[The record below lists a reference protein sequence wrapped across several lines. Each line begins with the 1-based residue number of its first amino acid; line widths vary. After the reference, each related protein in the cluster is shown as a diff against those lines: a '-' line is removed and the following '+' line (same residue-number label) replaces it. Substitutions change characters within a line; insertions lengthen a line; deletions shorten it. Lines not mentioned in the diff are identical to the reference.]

1 MRSTSSR
8 VATLSLAVFAVFG
21 SGAARAEPLRIAAAF
36 DGDGLKA
43 TVGKALETGQGAPAT
58 PPAGGVSS
66 DRPPVSDWRAPK
78 DDAGMRPLPDP
89 GSPVLVSNGS
99 IGATRPGV
107 LAESSFVLAR
117 RTWIAQ
123 VMTYHYGA
131 RKRPGTIALRRDD
144 GMLIGPWPAAGAVG
158 QGNVPWAYW
167 WAQPG
172 VTLEP
177 GRYVVV
183 DSDPASWSWE
193 DVTRGAGIFKVWGR
207 PVR

>member
-1 MRSTSSR
+1 MRPTSR
-8 VATLSLAVFAVFG
+8 VVALSLAI
-21 SGAARAEPLRIAAAF
+21 SGAFGPIAAGSEPLRIAATF
-36 DGDGLKA
+36 DGVEA
-43 TVGKALETGQGAPAT
+43 AVGRALATGQGAPST
-58 PPAGGVSS
+58 SPLPDGGVSS

-78 DDAGMRPLPDP
+78 EDGGLKPMPDP
-89 GSPVLVSNGS
+89 GSPVLFSNGS
-99 IGATRPGV
+99 IGATHPGA
-107 LAESSFVLAR
+107 LAESSFVLSR

-144 GMLIGPWPAAGAVG
+144 GMVIGPWQAAGAGG

-183 DSDPASWSWE
+183 DSDPATWSWE